1 METHRPGIARLC
13 IAGLY
18 VVVGLIAAMGC
29 NYHFQAGGRDPWPG
43 AVFGAQALLFVV
55 LVLLRV
61 VFDRRQ
67 KDHEIQGFRRLSSC
81 GSGVH

>member
-43 AVFGAQALLFVV
+43 VVFGAQALLFVV
-55 LVLLRV
+55 LGITHYL
-61 VFDRRQ
+61 
-67 KDHEIQGFRRLSSC
+67 KST
-81 GSGVH
+81 